1 MKKCHSFYFQT
12 YELFSNL
19 GGALSLTLDMSLAML
34 FEFLELMIDI
44 TFFYF
49 RKPEKPNEELNR
61 QEFKKAENQTL
72 TETPSVNNIYSL
84 HSAESNL

>member
-1 MKKCHSFYFQT
+1 
-12 YELFSNL
+12 L
-19 GGALSLTLDMSLAML
+19 GGALSLTLGMSLAML

-49 RKPEKPNEELNR
+49 RKPEKPNEELNKK
-61 QEFKKAENQTL
+61 EFNKTENQTL
-72 TETPSVNNIYSL
+72 AETPSVNNIYSL